1 MTNKKIFIVD
11 DDKFYTNILEAK
23 LNSIGDFELEKFHTG
38 QECIDNGYKQPN
50 IIFLD
55 HILGDITGFEVLKE
69 IKSTYPNVHIVMLSG
84 QKEMKVAISSLK
96 YGATDYLLK
105 DIDDSERRLSEIIF
119 DCEKITKS
127 RENKVDK
134 NKTKFFNF
142 LF

>member
-55 HILGDITGFEVLKE
+55 HTLGDITGFEVLKE

>member
-23 LNSIGDFELEKFHTG
+23 LNSIGDCELEKFHTG

>member
-1 MTNKKIFIVD
+1 MITKKIFIVD

-23 LNSIGDFELEKFHTG
+23 LSAIGEFDLEKFHTG
-38 QECIDNGYKQPN
+38 QDCINNAFKQPH

-55 HILGDITGFEVLKE
+55 HILGDTTGFEVLKE

-105 DIDDSERRLSEIIF
+105 DLDDSERRLSQIIL
-119 DCEKITKS
+119 DCEKISKS
-127 RENKVDK
+127 RENKQSK
-134 NKTKFFNF
+134 NKIKFFNF